1 MTIFPHI
8 ARGLLAISTLALA
21 IAPLQMYAGAIP
33 LQTYYFTGDCS
44 DCTGTGLGTLTLQ
57 NYTPGATIT
66 TDTNN
71 FVSFSYT
78 SNLTSFSIS
87 ANQLVFIFGA
97 IPTAPS
103 ELPGPAELFLQDNNS
118 PADVF
123 NSTTG
128 GGWCA
133 GAGTAC
139 GNDQG
144 TTSSWAT
151 ATPEPATVI
160 PVVVAVFG
168 FGIVRRRRGQ
178 RATAN

>member
-1 MTIFPHI
+1 MTIFPRI

-66 TDTNN
+66 IDSNN
-71 FVSFSYT
+71 FVSFSYI

-87 ANQLVFIFGA
+87 ASQLVFIFGA
-97 IPTAPS
+97 IPTAPN
-103 ELPGPAELFLQDNNS
+103 ELPGPAEMFISDNNS
-118 PADVF
+118 PSNVF

-144 TTSSWAT
+144 NTSSWAST
-151 ATPEPATVI
+151 TPEPATAI
-160 PVVVAVFG
+160 PVVVAFLV

-178 RATAN
+178 PAQAN